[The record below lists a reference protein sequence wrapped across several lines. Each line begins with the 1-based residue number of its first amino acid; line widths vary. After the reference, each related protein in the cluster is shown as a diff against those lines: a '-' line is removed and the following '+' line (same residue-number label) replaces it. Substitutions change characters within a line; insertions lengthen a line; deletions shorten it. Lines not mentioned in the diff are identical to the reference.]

1 MSDDLESKAQK
12 NIEIAHDPSR
22 INPTLPVEAQLERV
36 GDSTPPIKDEYAP
49 TRAEATLV
57 TSTHDRDSVQPPNPN
72 NPVSYVA
79 PEMPLK
85 NKEGK

>member
-1 MSDDLESKAQK
+1 MANDKGQES
-12 NIEIAHDPSR
+12 IDIAHDPSR
-22 INPTLPVEAQLERV
+22 LNPTLPVEAQLPKA
-36 GDSTPPIKDEYAP
+36 GNDTPPIKNQYQDSPSDVTP
-49 TRAEATLV
+49 T

-85 NKEGK
+85 EQK